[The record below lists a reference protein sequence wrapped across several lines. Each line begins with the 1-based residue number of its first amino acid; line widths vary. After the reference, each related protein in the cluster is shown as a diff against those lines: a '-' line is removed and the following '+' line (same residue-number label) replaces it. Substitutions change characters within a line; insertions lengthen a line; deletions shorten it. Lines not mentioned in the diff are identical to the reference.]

1 MNNRNNREHD
11 HEVFNKSIQAKDF
24 VDERPC
30 DGYDE
35 LLFDIRNSFYKSV
48 GDCKEPLFTTDAGSS
63 PLFDLYGIFL
73 SNIPHE
79 AQQHYKCRACRN
91 FVNRY
96 GGIVKIASDGT
107 LQPIMWD
114 SAPIFFSKAVEAV
127 YRRVRNSKI
136 TGVFI
141 TDEKILGTPKTGV
154 WNHMAVYVPKAMIHK
169 NRLLTP
175 NQAMS
180 EKYEDFKMVMSAI
193 NKYQLNTVE
202 TAVNLLRSDSMYRG
216 EKVLGIA
223 EWFLELK
230 QMRPMNT
237 NLVWK
242 KVAIA
247 PAGFCHISSSMI
259 GTLLDDIEDGLDFE
273 TVIRRF
279 NEKMDPLHYQ
289 RPQVAPSAGNVA
301 RAEKI
306 VAELGLANSLER
318 RFARL
323 DEIETIWKPA
333 SVSTEVKSGG
343 VFAGIKTKETAE
355 KMRYDVIPPATTM
368 TWEKFQRTVLPMAK
382 KIDLYIPDLYIPYD
396 RGSYA
401 ALVTAEDH
409 DATPIIK
416 WDSEEH
422 RNPFSWYMYSGGSD
436 PNTWNLPAGKYVEVT
451 AIALQPNMWQPGFEH
466 IGKGAFFILKDCKD
480 ANNKSLSLFPELLRS
495 ELHEVRA
502 TIEAYSKDHRLS
514 GYDRASAC
522 GLCIQSSGRNWD
534 YKLRVTTDV
543 GVNTYKLDRWD

>member
-1 MNNRNNREHD
+1 MNNREHN
-11 HEVFNKSIQAKDF
+11 HEAIFNSIQEKDF
-24 VDERPC
+24 VDERPN
-30 DGYDE
+30 DGYDG
-35 LLFDIRNSFYKSV
+35 LLSSIRNSFYNAV

-63 PLFDLYGIFL
+63 PLFDLYSTFL

-79 AQQHYKCRACRN
+79 AQQHYDCKACRN

-96 GGIVKIASDGT
+96 GGIVKIAGDGT
-107 LQPIMWD
+107 LQPLMWD

-154 WNHMAVYVPKAMIHK
+154 WNHMAVYVPKAMIYK
-169 NRLLTP
+169 NRLYTP
-175 NQAMS
+175 GQAMS

-193 NKYQLNTVE
+193 NKYQLSTVE

-242 KVAIA
+242 KVATA

-273 TVIRRF
+273 TVRRRF

-289 RPQVAPSAGNVA
+289 RPQVVPSAGNVA

-306 VAELGLANSLER
+306 VAELGLANSLKR

-323 DEIETIWKPA
+323 DEIETVWKPVVIPFVVE
-333 SVSTEVKSGG
+333 SKG
-343 VFAGIKTKETAE
+343 VFSGLKTKESTYSLRKDIAPR
-355 KMRYDVIPPATTM
+355 MMTV
-368 TWEKFQRTVLPMAK
+368 TWEKFQRTVLPTAK
-382 KIDLYIPDLYIPYD
+382 KIELMVKRYKN
-396 RGSYA
+396 SYA
-401 ALVTAEDH
+401 AIVTAEDH
-409 DATPIIK
+409 DAPPIIQ
-416 WDSEEH
+416 WDNEEH
-422 RNPFSWYMYSGGSD
+422 RNPCSWYMYHNGSFPYD
-436 PNTWNLPAGKYVEVT
+436 WNLPSGEYVEVT
-451 AIALQPNMWQPGFEH
+451 GIAFQPNLWQPGFEH
-466 IGKGAFFILKDCKD
+466 LGKGVFFILENCKDC
-480 ANNKSLSLFPELLRS
+480 NNKTLSLFPELLRS
-495 ELHEVRA
+495 ELREVRS
-502 TIEAYSKDHRLS
+502 TIEAYSKNSNLS
-514 GYDRASAC
+514 GFGEASAC
-522 GLCIQSSGRNWD
+522 GLCIQSSNRDWD
-534 YKLRVTTDV
+534 CQLRVTTDV
-543 GVNTYKLDRWD
+543 GTSLYKLDRWD